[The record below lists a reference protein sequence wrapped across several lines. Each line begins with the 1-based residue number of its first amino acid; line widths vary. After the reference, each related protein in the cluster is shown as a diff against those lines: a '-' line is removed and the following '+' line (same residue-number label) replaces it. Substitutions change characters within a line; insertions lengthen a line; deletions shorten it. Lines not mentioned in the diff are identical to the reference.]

1 MYFPALSA
9 PLRANIYALNFFSNS
24 SNETPF
30 VSGILVN
37 TQINCNTIM
46 PARNAKM
53 IQGESLRIPSLS
65 SKNTGVIKVMIAA
78 NTQCT
83 LAPKDCPMALILL
96 GNISERKT
104 HITAPCPIAC
114 DAINNNRNVIKNV
127 GLAPVLKA

>member
-53 IQGESLRIPSLS
+53 IQGASFKIPFLS
-65 SKNTGVIKVMIAA
+65 SFLAYAFQLYFIIVQARSLGMLYFKNRD
-78 NTQCT
+78 N
-83 LAPKDCPMALILL
+83 L
-96 GNISERKT
+96 GWF
-104 HITAPCPIAC
+104 
-114 DAINNNRNVIKNV
+114 
-127 GLAPVLKA
+127 